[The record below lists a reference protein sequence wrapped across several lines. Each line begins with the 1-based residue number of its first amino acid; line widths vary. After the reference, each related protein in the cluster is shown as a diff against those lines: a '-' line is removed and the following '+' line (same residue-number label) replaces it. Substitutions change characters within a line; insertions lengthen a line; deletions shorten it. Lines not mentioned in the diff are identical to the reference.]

1 MTIIGRLSHLNLIG
15 NASTLISRLTG
26 LNQKELERFLKFA
39 FVGVIGAIIDF
50 GSFNLLREPFL
61 RLAELGIFDQVAN
74 LSSRIEAVSVALG
87 IVTGISFVLALI
99 SNFMWNRYWTY
110 PESRS
115 KSKRL
120 QMTQFA
126 AVNAAGFLVRPP
138 VFAYTH
144 QWFGD
149 VVLNLMP
156 DLGVET
162 ANWVGDNICLVLIV
176 GTVMLWNFF
185 VNRYWTYGDV
195 DIHLETKGSDGN
207 LASFNKAEGK

>member
-1 MTIIGRLSHLNLIG
+1 MITTVSNAVGRYGPNP
-15 NASTLISRLTG
+15 
-26 LNQKELERFLKFA
+26 KEVERFLKFA
-39 FVGVIGAIIDF
+39 VVGVIGAIIDF
-50 GSFNLLREPFL
+50 GSFNLLRQPFL
-61 RLAELGIFDQVAN
+61 NLAEQGAFDRFANIFSGAS
-74 LSSRIEAVSVALG
+74 LETASIALG

-138 VFAYTH
+138 AFGYTH
-144 QWFGD
+144 QYFGSM
-149 VVLNLMP
+149 VERILLS
-156 DLGVET
+156 LGTET
-162 ANWVGDNICLVLIV
+162 VYWLGDNICLAVIV
-176 GTVMLWNFF
+176 GIVMLWNFF

-195 DIHLETKGSDGN
+195 DINNSPST
-207 LASFNKAEGK
+207 EGR